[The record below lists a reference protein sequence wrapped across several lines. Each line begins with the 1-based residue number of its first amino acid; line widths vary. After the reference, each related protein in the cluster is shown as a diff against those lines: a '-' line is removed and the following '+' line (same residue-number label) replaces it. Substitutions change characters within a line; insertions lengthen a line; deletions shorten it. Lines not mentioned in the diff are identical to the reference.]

1 MESSF
6 SESAEKRDKVSMIFN
21 NVEIIKQITQNHIE
35 LLENQKHRIAI
46 IENHEDSYT
55 NITNKIII

>member
-21 NVEIIKQITQNHIE
+21 NVEIIKDLDHKIE
-35 LLENQKHRIAI
+35 SSKKKKGSTKSAVIGLRVR
-46 IENHEDSYT
+46 
-55 NITNKIII
+55 